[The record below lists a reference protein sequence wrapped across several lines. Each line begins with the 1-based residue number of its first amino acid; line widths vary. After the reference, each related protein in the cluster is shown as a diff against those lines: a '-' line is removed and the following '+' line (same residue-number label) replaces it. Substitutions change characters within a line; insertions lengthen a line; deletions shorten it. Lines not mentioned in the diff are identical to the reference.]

1 MVHVRKM
8 IEQYLSVSHGVV
20 NRMIIYTVAH
30 HHWPEE
36 LIMKNKNEKRAI
48 SKLIY
53 RTEAL
58 HYVLQFVETSEL
70 PNDNVS
76 SEPSIFNKHQLHLK
90 SMYPH

>member
-1 MVHVRKM
+1 M
-8 IEQYLSVSHGVV
+8 IEQYLSVSDSVV